1 MRRFFMLLR
10 ALLRR
15 RSYAREDIF
24 IYLSQKEYDMPQS
37 TEKYKLIT
45 GKDDAEFC
53 KRITKLLTEG
63 YELYGSPSIAF
74 NGEHMVVAQA
84 VTKLDTPLI

>member
-1 MRRFFMLLR
+1 
-10 ALLRR
+10 
-15 RSYAREDIF
+15 
-24 IYLSQKEYDMPQS
+24 MPQP

-53 KRITKLLTEG
+53 ARITKLLAEG

-84 VTKLDTPLI
+84 IVKQGAQLV

>member
-1 MRRFFMLLR
+1 
-10 ALLRR
+10 
-15 RSYAREDIF
+15 
-24 IYLSQKEYDMPQS
+24 MPQP

-45 GKDDAEFC
+45 GKDDSEFC
-53 KRITKLLTEG
+53 ARITKLLAEG

-84 VTKLDTPLI
+84 VVKQESQLV